1 MGDAICQVFH
11 RGQDGTTG
19 DTIVF
24 RSSES
29 EPELVCGGRTWSLE
43 GNGELFRQPMRFLL
57 ADDPGAGK
65 TIMAGLLIKELR
77 IRGELERCLIVA
89 PLLQR
94 RCT

>member
-1 MGDAICQVFH
+1 MRFRFDAIKGSRCPAGNPYRHPAGSGSSDPRV
-11 RGQDGTTG
+11 RG
-19 DTIVF
+19 
-24 RSSES
+24 
-29 EPELVCGGRTWSLE
+29 PELR
-43 GNGELFRQPMRFLL
+43 R
-57 ADDPGAGK
+57 GAE